1 MNEVQDVKK
10 EEENPLADLVKSS
23 LDQDYNKA
31 NEIFN
36 DVMTVK
42 LTDVLD
48 QAKVK
53 LAGQIYNGDPE
64 DEELID
70 DDYPRA
76 EEIDDDEYAP
86 GNEESGDDDASIDD
100 EDEEY
105 EEETDELDIG
115 ESEIEGDDD
124 GTESDEDEDEVEG
137 VAV

>member
-64 DEELID
+64 DEEI
-70 DDYPRA
+70 
-76 EEIDDDEYAP
+76 EDEDLEVED
-86 GNEESGDDDASIDD
+86 EESGDDDESIDD
-100 EDEEY
+100 EDAEY
-105 EEETDELDIG
+105 EDETDESDI
-115 ESEIEGDDD
+115 EETEVEGDDD
-124 GTESDEDEDEVEG
+124 GTEPDEDEDEVEG
-137 VAV
+137 AAV